1 MLLPVYEHRAT
12 PPIPFRRFL
21 RRLASHVLVATG
33 LVAAS
38 LAAGMAGYAHFERLG
53 WIDAFLNAAMLM
65 GGMGPVDAP
74 RTASGKVFAGA
85 YALYCGLVFLVAV
98 GIVFAPLLHRLL
110 HRFHWIDE
118 PERGR

>member
-1 MLLPVYEHRAT
+1 MYEHRTT

-21 RRLASHVLVATG
+21 RRLASHVLVASA

-38 LAAGMAGYAHFERLG
+38 LGAGMAGYARFERLG
-53 WIDAFLNAAMLM
+53 WVDAFLNAAMLM

-74 RTASGKVFAGA
+74 RTEPGKIFAGA

-98 GIVFAPLLHRLL
+98 GIAAAPVLHRLL

-118 PERGR
+118 ARRR